1 MISAAMA
8 TEQRRM
14 KRKRRKDRTTLE
26 KGKTYERMPGSEN
39 TRVPGTAASM
49 LDARVEPHL
58 LS

>member
-1 MISAAMA
+1 MA